1 MNTFM
6 KATQQNLYNHVQFLT
21 ELRPYRNY
29 RNLQSLQRVRDYII
43 REFQSYGLPTEEQ
56 TWVARGNEYAN
67 VIGVYN
73 AHKSRRLIVG
83 AHYDVCGDQPGADD
97 NASAVA
103 GLLETA
109 RMVAATQPDLDYR
122 IDFVAYSLEE
132 PPFYGTK
139 DMGSYVHAKSLHDK
153 KADVI
158 GLINYEMIGYFSD
171 EPHSQPYPSPALAK
185 MYPHTANFIVVVGKN
200 PTALTALKKIDDLT
214 GLHTVKERIHELQ
227 KFNAIN
233 QLKKKKGI
241 ATPNVT
247 MHLVFTGN
255 PGTGKTT
262 VARILGEVYHS
273 IGLLDSGQTI
283 MVNALDLLAKYVGQ
297 TAPKVEETFNHALGG
312 VLFIDEA

>member
-109 RMVAATQPDLDYR
+109 RMVATTQPDLDYR

-139 DMGSYVHAKSLHDK
+139 DMGSYVHAKALYDK
-153 KADVI
+153 KVDVI

-185 MYPHTANFIVVVGKN
+185 MYPHTANFIVVVGIERFKEFN
-200 PTALTALKKIDDLT
+200 NKVHALMAK
-214 GLHTVKERIHELQ
+214 
-227 KFNAIN
+227 
-233 QLKKKKGI
+233 
-241 ATPNVT
+241 
-247 MHLVFTGN
+247 
-255 PGTGKTT
+255 
-262 VARILGEVYHS
+262 
-273 IGLLDSGQTI
+273 DSGIDVQIINFPQANDLAAMSDQRNYWPFGYPALMINDTSFLRNTNYHQTSDSI
-283 MVNALDLLAKYVGQ
+283 DSLDF
-297 TAPKVEETFNHALGG
+297 PKMTEVVSSTFKAVCGMG
-312 VLFIDEA
+312 

>member
-1 MNTFM
+1 M
-6 KATQQNLYNHVQFLT
+6 KALQQNLYNHVQFLT
-21 ELRPYRNY
+21 ELRPYRNF
-29 RNLQSLQRVRDYII
+29 RNLKSLQRVRDYII

-56 TWVARGNEYAN
+56 TWVAKGNGYAN

-132 PPFYGTK
+132 PPFYGTR
-139 DMGSYVHAKSLHDK
+139 DMGSYVHAKSLYNN

-171 EPHSQPYPSPALAK
+171 EPNSQPYPDPMLAK
-185 MYPHTANFIVVVGKN
+185 LYPNTANFIVVVGIEQHKEFN
-200 PTALTALKKIDDLT
+200 NKVHALMAK
-214 GLHTVKERIHELQ
+214 
-227 KFNAIN
+227 
-233 QLKKKKGI
+233 
-241 ATPNVT
+241 
-247 MHLVFTGN
+247 
-255 PGTGKTT
+255 
-262 VARILGEVYHS
+262 
-273 IGLLDSGQTI
+273 DSGIDVQIINFPKANDLAAMSDQRNYWPFGYPALMINDTSFLRNPNYHETSDTI
-283 MVNALDLLAKYVGQ
+283 DTLNF
-297 TAPKVEETFNHALGG
+297 PKMTEVVSSTFKAVCGMG
-312 VLFIDEA
+312 